1 MANKLTQAE
10 ITFLLDEIKSCE
22 ERQRRELIERWQ
34 YPLLVSYY
42 EGLLRL
48 EPDSQDRN
56 ATRKTVSAIIN
67 KHFPKTNVLISEI
80 MFQTPDILAEPT
92 KPFVVKGNIEL
103 DVEVGAPLMG
113 AALKYG
119 YDKTG
124 SQEEN
129 RVALFD
135 MIYAGYCAVEVDQ
148 IRRKKNDDNLLNF
161 PTDEEMKDRSTG
173 MIGRVKE
180 SVKNLMRPKN
190 AEEAEEKMSKEA
202 PDEKQAY
209 ATVNETYVRRWD
221 PLNILFDWQAKT
233 FKESRYIIKKRI
245 MSRSKFNTEFPKFK
259 DKVASGKFL
268 DFSMHQHERE
278 KQSVI
283 VYEMQIKRKNDEYVT
298 VMLTPTLRDN
308 ILDMFKR
315 PYTTNGFN
323 IKIGTLH
330 KYGKIYPVPIARI
343 NKTLSD
349 EMNEYIYSWKEIG
362 ERNVPKFLVNTKKV
376 KADGISALRSRN
388 VNDIVD
394 IDGAVQGAVEPLKAT
409 SFSNDN
415 KDLFAVFQ
423 GEQDKTW
430 NVSDSKV
437 GGTQKAKFAT
447 ELQIQEAGF
456 QQTTIDIQE
465 GLRKLI
471 QEELDT
477 MKDIIATFWDGE
489 FFIKVTGGEKPEW
502 YVPDVIG
509 GVVTNPLA
517 EMLSADY
524 HIKVDIDKAFRPNT
538 EKQKS
543 DLVLLMR
550 ELISQPMQLI
560 LAAQGRQ
567 LSSKFLDKIVT
578 KFGQDPELMF
588 EEAQQPAEG
597 EGLAPGNVPE
607 EMIAEEAINQAGV

>member
-1 MANKLTQAE
+1 VANKLTQAE

-221 PLNILFDWQAKT
+221 PLNILFDA
-233 FKESRYIIKKRI
+233 
-245 MSRSKFNTEFPKFK
+245 
-259 DKVASGKFL
+259 
-268 DFSMHQHERE
+268 
-278 KQSVI
+278 
-283 VYEMQIKRKNDEYVT
+283 
-298 VMLTPTLRDN
+298 
-308 ILDMFKR
+308 
-315 PYTTNGFN
+315 
-323 IKIGTLH
+323 
-330 KYGKIYPVPIARI
+330 
-343 NKTLSD
+343 
-349 EMNEYIYSWKEIG
+349 
-362 ERNVPKFLVNTKKV
+362 
-376 KADGISALRSRN
+376 
-388 VNDIVD
+388 
-394 IDGAVQGAVEPLKAT
+394 
-409 SFSNDN
+409 
-415 KDLFAVFQ
+415 
-423 GEQDKTW
+423 
-430 NVSDSKV
+430 
-437 GGTQKAKFAT
+437 
-447 ELQIQEAGF
+447 
-456 QQTTIDIQE
+456 
-465 GLRKLI
+465 
-471 QEELDT
+471 
-477 MKDIIATFWDGE
+477 
-489 FFIKVTGGEKPEW
+489 
-502 YVPDVIG
+502 
-509 GVVTNPLA
+509 
-517 EMLSADY
+517 
-524 HIKVDIDKAFRPNT
+524 DKA
-538 EKQKS
+538 
-543 DLVLLMR
+543 
-550 ELISQPMQLI
+550 
-560 LAAQGRQ
+560 
-567 LSSKFLDKIVT
+567 
-578 KFGQDPELMF
+578 
-588 EEAQQPAEG
+588 
-597 EGLAPGNVPE
+597 
-607 EMIAEEAINQAGV
+607 